1 MNVYKSVDQ
10 IIGNTPLLELV
21 NIQKELGL
29 KAKIFAK
36 LEYLNPAGS
45 VKDRVAK
52 SMLDDAESKGLITEG
67 ATIIEPTS
75 GNTGIGLASI
85 GASRGY
91 KVILT
96 MPDTMSKERI
106 KLLKAYGAQVVLTEG
121 ALGMQGAIDKA
132 EELNKSIANSF
143 IPSQFSN
150 CANPKAHYQATANEI
165 WQDMDGNVD
174 IFVATIGSS
183 GTISGTAKRLKE
195 LDPMIQVVGVE
206 PQSSPLISKGYSGAH
221 KIQGIG
227 ANFIPKNLDLSVID
241 KVLTASDNDAYYYA
255 NLVAKKQG
263 VLVGISSGAG
273 LSVAVSLAKLDEFAN
288 KNIVVIFPDA
298 GDRYLSTDLYG
309 E

>member
-1 MNVYKSVDQ
+1 MKVYKSVDQ
-10 IIGNTPLLELV
+10 IIGNTPLLELCNV
-21 NIQKELGL
+21 QKELGL

-52 SMLDDAESKGLITEG
+52 AMLDDAEKKGLITSG

-96 MPDTMSKERI
+96 MPNTMSNERI
-106 KLLKAYGAQVVLTEG
+106 KLLQAYGAEVLLTDG

-132 EELNKSIANSF
+132 EELRSNIANSF
-143 IPSQFSN
+143 IPSQFTN
-150 CANPKAHYQATANEI
+150 QANPNAHYLTTANEI
-165 WQDMDGNVD
+165 WTDTDGLADVF
-174 IFVATIGSS
+174 IATIGSA

-195 LDPMIQVVGVE
+195 LKPSIQVIGVE
-206 PQSSPLISKGYSGAH
+206 PESSPLITKGYSGAH

-227 ANFIPKNLDLSVID
+227 ANFLPKNLDLSVID
-241 KVLTASDNDAYYYA
+241 KVMTASDQDAYHYA
-255 NLVAKKQG
+255 RLVAKKQG
-263 VLVGISSGAG
+263 VLVGISSGAA
-273 LSVAVSLAKLDEFAN
+273 LSVAVRIAKLDEHAN
-288 KNIVVIFPDA
+288 KNIVVIFPDT
-298 GDRYLSTDLYG
+298 GDRYLSCDLF
-309 E
+309 

>member
-1 MNVYKSVDQ
+1 MKVYKSVDQ
-10 IIGNTPLLELV
+10 IIGNTPLLELC

-52 SMLDDAESKGLITEG
+52 AMLDDAESKGLITKG

-96 MPDTMSKERI
+96 MPNTMSKERI
-106 KLLKAYGAQVVLTEG
+106 KLLQAYGAEVVLTDG
-121 ALGMQGAIDKA
+121 SLGMQGAIDKA
-132 EELNKSIANSF
+132 EELHKSIANSF

-150 CANPKAHYQATANEI
+150 PANPQAHYLTTANEI
-165 WQDMDGNVD
+165 WADTDGNADV
-174 IFVATIGSS
+174 FVATIGSA

-195 LDPMIQVVGVE
+195 LNPSIQVIGVE
-206 PQSSPLISKGYSGAH
+206 PQSSPLISMGYSGAH

-227 ANFIPKNLDLSVID
+227 ANFLPKNLDLSVID
-241 KVLTASDNDAYYYA
+241 KVMTVSDQDAYHCA
-255 NLVAKKQG
+255 RLVAKKQG
-263 VLVGISSGAG
+263 VLVGISSGGA
-273 LSVAVSLAKLDEFAN
+273 LAVGISLAKLDEYAN
-288 KNIVVIFPDA
+288 KNIVVVFPDT
-298 GDRYLSTDLYG
+298 GDRYLSCDLF
-309 E
+309 

>member
-1 MNVYKSVDQ
+1 MKVYKSVDQ
-10 IIGNTPLLELV
+10 IIGNTPLLELCNV
-21 NIQKELGL
+21 QKELGL

-52 SMLDDAESKGLITEG
+52 AMLDDAEKKGLITSG

-96 MPDTMSKERI
+96 MPNTMSKERI
-106 KLLKAYGAQVVLTEG
+106 KLLQAYGAEVILTDG

-132 EELNKSIANSF
+132 EELRSNIANSF
-143 IPSQFSN
+143 IPSQFTN
-150 CANPKAHYQATANEI
+150 QANPNAHYLTTANEI
-165 WQDMDGNVD
+165 WTDTDGLVD
-174 IFVATIGSS
+174 VFIATIGSG

-195 LDPMIQVVGVE
+195 LKPSIQVIGVE
-206 PQSSPLISKGYSGAH
+206 PESSPLITKGYSGAH

-227 ANFIPKNLDLSVID
+227 ANFLPKNLDLSVID
-241 KVLTASDNDAYYYA
+241 KVMTVSDQDAYHYA
-255 NLVAKKQG
+255 RLVAKKQG
-263 VLVGISSGAG
+263 VLVGISSGAA
-273 LSVAVSLAKLDEFAN
+273 LSVAVRIAKLDEHAN
-288 KNIVVIFPDA
+288 KNIVVIFPDT
-298 GDRYLSTDLYG
+298 GDRYLSCDLF
-309 E
+309 

>member
-10 IIGNTPLLELV
+10 IIGNTPLLELC

-36 LEYLNPAGS
+36 LECLNPAGS

-52 SMLDDAESKGLITEG
+52 SMLDDAEKSGLITKG

-106 KLLKAYGAQVVLTEG
+106 KLLQAYGAQVVLTDG

-132 EELNKSIANSF
+132 EELHKSLANSF

-150 CANPKAHYQATANEI
+150 PANPNAHYLTTANEI
-165 WQDMDGNVD
+165 WSDTDGNTDVF
-174 IFVATIGSS
+174 IATIGSS

-195 LDPMIQVVGVE
+195 LKPSIQVIGVE
-206 PQSSPLISKGYSGAH
+206 PQSSPLITKGYSGAH

-227 ANFIPKNLDLSVID
+227 ANFLPKNLDLSVID
-241 KVLTASDNDAYYYA
+241 KVMTVSDQDAYHYA
-255 NLVAKKQG
+255 RLVAKKQG
-263 VLVGISSGAG
+263 VLVGISSGGA
-273 LSVAVSLAKLDEFAN
+273 LAVAITIAKLDEYAD
-288 KNIVVIFPDA
+288 KNIVVIFPDT
-298 GDRYLSTDLYG
+298 GDRYLSCDLF
-309 E
+309 